1 MKPKPRLNPDRISG
15 YRFPRGR
22 LSVAF
27 LAAMLALVAF
37 AGAAQAASC
46 PSTGAKPAFAAWG
59 DNNNYVLAPDGGF
72 EAGAAGWSLAGGAK
86 AVAGNESYYLG
97 SPADRISLALPPG
110 SSAGSPPICMAID
123 TPTFR
128 MMARNTGDP
137 SSQLRVT
144 ASYKLLGLLRTQTL
158 GTVTAGSAW
167 VPTTPQ
173 STVLTLATIVGTL
186 IPSAIE
192 IRVAPLDSKG
202 SWQIDDLF
210 VDPFARR

>member
-1 MKPKPRLNPDRISG
+1 MKPSPNSDRISG

-27 LAAMLALVAF
+27 LVASLALVAF
-37 AGAAQAASC
+37 AGSAQAASC
-46 PSTGAKPAFAAWG
+46 PSAGAKTAFAAWG
-59 DNNNYVLAPDGGF
+59 DSHSYVLAPDGGF
-72 EAGAAGWSLAGGAK
+72 EAGAAGWTLAGGAK
-86 AVAGNESYYLG
+86 VVAGNESYYLN
-97 SPADRISLALPPG
+97 SVADRSSLALP
-110 SSAGSPPICMAID
+110 AGSYAVSPPVCMAID

-167 VPTTPQ
+167 VPTNPQ

-186 IPSAIE
+186 VPSAIE
-192 IRVAPLDSKG
+192 IRIAPLDSKG
-202 SWQIDDLF
+202 NWQVDDLY